1 MSYIRLLILL
11 FLTIFYSE
19 RILASD
25 NLINKLKEGGKL
37 VMIRH
42 AYAPGNGDPKNFSI
56 KDCHTQ
62 RNLNKEGIQQS
73 KIIGKFFKKNQIP
86 IDTILSSEWCRCKET
101 ALYAFGDFKIATFLN
116 SFYDIKFQDN
126 KDRQIKELKKYIK
139 DFKGNKN
146 LVLVTHYVVIDELL
160 NINANSGEIIISD
173 LKLNVIGKIKN

>member
-73 KIIGKFFKKNQIP
+73 KIIGKKFV
-86 IDTILSSEWCRCKET
+86 ILVMKM
-101 ALYAFGDFKIATFLN
+101 
-116 SFYDIKFQDN
+116 
-126 KDRQIKELKKYIK
+126 
-139 DFKGNKN
+139 
-146 LVLVTHYVVIDELL
+146 VLM
-160 NINANSGEIIISD
+160 
-173 LKLNVIGKIKN
+173 